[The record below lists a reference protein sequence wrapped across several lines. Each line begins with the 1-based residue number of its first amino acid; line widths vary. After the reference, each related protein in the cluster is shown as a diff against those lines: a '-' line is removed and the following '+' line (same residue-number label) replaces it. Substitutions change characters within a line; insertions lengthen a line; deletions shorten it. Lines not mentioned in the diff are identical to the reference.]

1 MIKLKRILIIGF
13 IILLIDQVFKA
24 LIMSFLNLGESIS
37 LIPNFF
43 SITLLF
49 NTGGAF
55 SLFSGNTIFLIVL
68 SFIVIYI
75 LYKYFVK
82 DKVINKKNIILYGIL
97 FGGICGNLIDRI
109 FRGYVIDYIDF
120 NIFGFNYPVFNFA
133 DICIVVSIF
142 MIFIVMYKGDK
153 NEIQS

>member
-75 LYKYFVK
+75 LYKYFIK

>member
-75 LYKYFVK
+75 LYKYFIK

-142 MIFIVMYKGDK
+142 MIFIMMYKGDK

>member
-142 MIFIVMYKGDK
+142 MIFIMMYKGDK